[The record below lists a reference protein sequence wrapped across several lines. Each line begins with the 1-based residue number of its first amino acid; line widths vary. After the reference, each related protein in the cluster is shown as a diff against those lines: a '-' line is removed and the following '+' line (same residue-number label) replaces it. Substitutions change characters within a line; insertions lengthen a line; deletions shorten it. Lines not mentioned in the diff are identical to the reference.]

1 MSGNDLP
8 LAADALTVDWLKS
21 ALSEQIGA
29 ATLTDCSH
37 TIIGVGEG
45 FMGQLARVA
54 LSYNGDSGKAP
65 TSIIAKFAAERQDTR
80 DMAAERSLYQREIG
94 FYRDIGSN
102 VGVPIADCYFM
113 EYMEETNQFVLLL
126 EDLAPGEPSDQVA
139 GTDRETSRE
148 VIEQFAKLH
157 AKWWNDESLEALPWA
172 KWQVSEMSMDKAMGM
187 YNQSVKEVE
196 ETGKFDAYPELK
208 RLMQYLPPLF
218 KFDPAPP
225 YPFSLTHGDLRSDN
239 IIKPSAEGG
248 RFAVIDWQVSGLGDP
263 VNDIVYW
270 MVLSLTTAERR
281 ATEQDLLKLYH
292 QRLVEHG
299 VKKYS
304 YKKFISAYRTNLV
317 VVQLMFSMPMDTVD
331 QSSDR
336 AKALFHAFYSR
347 LDAALIDWEIEKTLK
362 ILPYLYPFIKIM
374 LVLQKTFGRKS

>member
-8 LAADALTVDWLKS
+8 LTADALTVDWLKS
-21 ALSEQIGA
+21 ALSEQIGD
-29 ATLTDCSH
+29 ATLSDFCH

-54 LSYNGDSGKAP
+54 LSYTGDSGKAP
-65 TSIIAKFAAERQDTR
+65 TSVIAKFAAERQDTR

-102 VGVPIADCYFM
+102 VGIPIADCYFM
-113 EYMEETNQFVLLL
+113 EYLEATNQFVLLL

-139 GTDRETSRE
+139 GTDRQTSRE

-157 AKWWNDESLEALPWA
+157 AKWWNDGSLEALPWA
-172 KWQVSEMSMDKAMGM
+172 KWQVSEMSMDKAMDM

-239 IIKPSAEGG
+239 II
-248 RFAVIDWQVSGLGDP
+248 
-263 VNDIVYW
+263 
-270 MVLSLTTAERR
+270 
-281 ATEQDLLKLYH
+281 
-292 QRLVEHG
+292 
-299 VKKYS
+299 
-304 YKKFISAYRTNLV
+304 
-317 VVQLMFSMPMDTVD
+317 
-331 QSSDR
+331 
-336 AKALFHAFYSR
+336 
-347 LDAALIDWEIEKTLK
+347 
-362 ILPYLYPFIKIM
+362 
-374 LVLQKTFGRKS
+374 